1 MSLRSLVSTVA
12 IALSLAVPLSAAAQ
26 ATPKLAYVDYQ
37 RVLLE
42 VDEGKAAKARLQ
54 KWLESRQKE
63 IDREQEALRKE
74 QELLQKQASTLSDD
88 VRTQRATELQKK
100 VMALGQK
107 YEGSRAEAAN
117 KERQEMEPIVGKIDQ
132 IISRIAQRDGLG
144 MVFEKRDSGLVF
156 ALAQLDLTNEVV
168 RTYNSSPPAAAAKP
182 AAAPATKSAPAK
194 DAPVKK

>member
-12 IALSLAVPLSAAAQ
+12 VALSLALPLTAAAQ
-26 ATPKLAYVDYQ
+26 QPALKVAYVDYQ

-54 KWLESRQKE
+54 KWLEGRQKE
-63 IDREQEALRKE
+63 IDKEQEALRKE
-74 QELLQKQASTLSDD
+74 QELLQKQASAMSDE
-88 VRTQRATELQKK
+88 VRTQKMTELQKK

-117 KERQEMEPIVGKIDQ
+117 KERQEMEPIVNKIDQ
-132 IISRIAQRDGLG
+132 IIGKIAQRDGLS
-144 MVFEKRDSGLVF
+144 MVFEKRDSGIVF

-168 RTYNSSPPAAAAKP
+168 RTYNSSPAAKAPAA
-182 AAAPATKSAPAK
+182 KSAPAK